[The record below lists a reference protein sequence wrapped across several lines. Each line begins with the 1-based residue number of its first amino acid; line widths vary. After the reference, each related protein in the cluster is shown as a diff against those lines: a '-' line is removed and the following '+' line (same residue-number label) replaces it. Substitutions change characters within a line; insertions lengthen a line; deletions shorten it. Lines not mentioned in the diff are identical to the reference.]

1 MKRRGAIAAAGAAA
15 LGIATW
21 LAVGRAPAPA
31 MPAPEVAAPA
41 AAAGHPAPAPAPPAR
56 AVATPATADGV
67 AVATTTTPTAAL
79 PLPPLD
85 GPVAGILA
93 DLEKRALAGDA
104 RAACRLAAELSRCA
118 TLPRRR
124 EAASMFDPA
133 TMAGAANRPAQD
145 REWQIDMAAR
155 MENAVERDATHCA
168 GIEREQARQA
178 PAWLH
183 RAARAGHLP
192 SMSAF
197 AVGAW
202 LDDPAIVHHPAL
214 VEAYRTEAPAMAEA
228 ALAAGDRGMLLAL
241 GSALTGAA
249 MRSRLAEVVEPDP
262 VRGHAL
268 LRLSVDLAPPS
279 PARAP
284 TVTPPP
290 APIRAQWRSD
300 GAERMFAERRLA
312 RVEAAL
318 DPAQR
323 AASAAIATE
332 WRVRLDAL
340 PPQPPPDARVDPG
353 QYLGAADCAR

>member
-1 MKRRGAIAAAGAAA
+1 MKRGVTIATAGAAA
-15 LGIATW
+15 LGIGAW

-31 MPAPEVAAPA
+31 IPAPEGAAPG
-41 AAAGHPAPAPAPPAR
+41 AAAGHAAPAPALPTH
-56 AVATPATADGV
+56 AVATPATAAGV
-67 AVATTTTPTAAL
+67 AVATTTAPAAAL
-79 PLPPLD
+79 ALPPLD
-85 GPVAGILA
+85 MPLAGILA

-124 EAASMFDPA
+124 ETASMFDPA
-133 TMAGAANRPAQD
+133 TMAGAADLPAQD
-145 REWQIDMAAR
+145 RERQIDMAAR
-155 MENAVERDATHCA
+155 MEYAVERDATRCV
-168 GIEREQARQA
+168 GIDREKSRQA
-178 PAWLH
+178 PAWLY

-197 AVGAW
+197 AGGAW
-202 LDDPAIVHHPAL
+202 LDDPAVVHHPAL
-214 VEAYRTEAPAMAEA
+214 VEAYRTEAAAMAEA

-241 GSALTGAA
+241 GSAFAGAA

-268 LRLSVDLAPPS
+268 LRLAVDLAPPA
-279 PARAP
+279 PARPP

-290 APIRAQWRSD
+290 APIRALWRSD

-312 RVEAAL
+312 RVEAGL

-323 AASAAIATE
+323 AASEAIATE
-332 WRVRLDAL
+332 WRMRLDTL
-340 PPQPPPDARVDPG
+340 PSQPPPDARADPG
-353 QYLGAADCAR
+353 QYPGATDCAR